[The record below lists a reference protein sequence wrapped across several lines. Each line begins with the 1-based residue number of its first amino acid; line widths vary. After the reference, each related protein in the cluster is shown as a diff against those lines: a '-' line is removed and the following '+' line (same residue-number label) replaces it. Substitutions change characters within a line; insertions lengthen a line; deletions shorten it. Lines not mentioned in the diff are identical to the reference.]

1 MPIVDPLSEVLSLL
15 SARSVLSASLRLG
28 GEWSIRF
35 PSEGV
40 KFNAVM
46 HGRCFLLREGSD
58 EVVPIEAGDCFLLTN
73 CGSYVLCSDP
83 LLAPVD
89 ARGTFAKDTDGTMR
103 HDDGGGDFFAIG
115 GRLTLDD
122 ADAALLLDA
131 LPRVFRVAAASP
143 EAPVIRWLLRRLLDE
158 WTSVRPGGALAAD
171 HLAQL
176 LFVEVIRLWMHSTSG
191 PTSGWLRAIGDRRV
205 GAAMRLLHGDPAQHW
220 RLQDLAD
227 AAGMSRS
234 NFALRFRQLAGVPP
248 LDYLLRWRMRLA
260 AKALRSGGETISSIS
275 YSLGYRSESAF
286 SNAFKRVAGVAP
298 QQYRRDRSRADRL
311 RVTGIT

>member
-1 MPIVDPLSEVLSLL
+1 MPTVDPLSEVLSLL

-46 HGRCFLLREGSD
+46 RGRCFLLQEGSD
-58 EVVPIEAGDCFLLTN
+58 EVVTVDAGDCFLLTN

-83 LLAPVD
+83 LLTPVD
-89 ARGTFAKDTDGTMR
+89 ARGIFSEGTDGSMR
-103 HDDGGGDFFAIG
+103 HEGDRDDFLAIG
-115 GRLTLDD
+115 GRITLDD

-131 LPRVFRVAAASP
+131 LPRVFRVAGASP
-143 EAPVIRWLLRRLLDE
+143 EAPVIRWLLTRLVDE
-158 WTSVRPGGALAAD
+158 WTSMRPGGALAAD

-176 LFVEVIRLWMHSTSG
+176 LFVEVIRAWLQSSSG
-191 PTSGWLRAIGDRRV
+191 PTAGWLHAMGDRRV
-205 GAAMRLLHGDPAQHW
+205 GAAMRLLHGEPARRW
-220 RLQDLAD
+220 RLQDLAE

-234 NFALRFRQLAGVPP
+234 NFALRFRQLAGVAP

-260 AKALRSGGETISSIS
+260 AKALRTGGETISSIA
-275 YSLGYRSESAF
+275 YSLGYQSESAF
-286 SNAFKRVAGVAP
+286 SNAFRRVMGVAP
-298 QQYRRDRSRADRL
+298 QQYRRDRSRADGL
-311 RVTGIT
+311 RAAAIT